1 MSVAALITW
10 IITALGGAVLLGTW
24 LSRGGLRARDTG
36 ASRFAPG
43 PILGH
48 FLLAVLLTALGVGS
62 QATGL
67 AGVGTSRPGA
77 RAARRTPPRR

>member
-36 ASRFAPG
+36 ASRS
-43 PILGH
+43 H
-48 FLLAVLLTALGVGS
+48 
-62 QATGL
+62 
-67 AGVGTSRPGA
+67 
-77 RAARRTPPRR
+77 RA